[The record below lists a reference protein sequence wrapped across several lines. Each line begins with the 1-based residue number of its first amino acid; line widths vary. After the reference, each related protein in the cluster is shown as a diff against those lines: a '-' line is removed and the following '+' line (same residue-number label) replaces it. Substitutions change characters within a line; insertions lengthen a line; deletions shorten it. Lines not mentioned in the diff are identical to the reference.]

1 MHKPFFC
8 LTLIVTVSVLHLG
21 AAQAQQPT
29 SPEGREALK
38 TAMLDEAFAAAKFK
52 LFAEQARRSGKK
64 ELAHLM
70 EVASNMEY
78 GHFLRWAE
86 LYRLV
91 GTDAQNV
98 RAAVNDEIND
108 DVKLYDR
115 LASEAKA
122 RGENGL
128 AEHFEQVKVQEQKQE
143 EAFKRAVEKAAAE

>member
-1 MHKPFFC
+1 MCKAFLSFILALSC
-8 LTLIVTVSVLHLG
+8 LFVG
-21 AAQAQQPT
+21 AAQAQPPR
-29 SPEGREALK
+29 SSEGREALK

-52 LFAEQARRSGKK
+52 LFAEQARRTGKN

-91 GTDAQNV
+91 GNDAENL

-122 RGENGL
+122 RGENEL
-128 AEHFEQVKVQEQKQE
+128 AEHFDQVKAQELKQE
-143 EAFKRAVEKAAAE
+143 EGFRQAVEKAMKAE